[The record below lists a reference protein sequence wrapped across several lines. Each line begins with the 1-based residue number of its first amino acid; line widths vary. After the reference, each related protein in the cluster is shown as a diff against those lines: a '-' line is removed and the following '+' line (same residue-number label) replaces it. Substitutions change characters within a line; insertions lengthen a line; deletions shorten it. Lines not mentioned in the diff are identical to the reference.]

1 MKLFACVEWY
11 SSVVRWDSENSGSK
25 NHNSWRVVCLC
36 CFFAY
41 VFKFSVIGLEPFKS
55 VKVQYGDD
63 VRLSMPYVLP
73 LPLLFFWISNMQQD
87 HANKESRC
95 ILKN

>member
-1 MKLFACVEWY
+1 MFCLCLSLIWNFLLPLLVFY
-11 SSVVRWDSENSGSK
+11 NY
-25 NHNSWRVVCLC
+25 RVVCLC